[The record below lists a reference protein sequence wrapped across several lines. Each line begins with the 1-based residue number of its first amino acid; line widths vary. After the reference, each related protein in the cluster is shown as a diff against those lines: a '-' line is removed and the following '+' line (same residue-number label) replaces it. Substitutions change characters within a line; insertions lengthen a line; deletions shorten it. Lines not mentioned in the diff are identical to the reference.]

1 MMAYELKNITI
12 LKNYTCIISNL
23 TINDAMNR
31 LINSELDDT
40 GSL

>member
-1 MMAYELKNITI
+1 MTYELKNIAI
-12 LKNYTCIISNL
+12 LNDYRCVISNL
-23 TINDAMNR
+23 TINDAMSR